1 MAYDEPPM
9 SRYCLGCWYVLD
21 GLTAHRCPECGR
33 TFDPARPRTYS
44 SLPETEWWAIR
55 GFIVIGGCTLLNCA
69 GAGIAFETIGEVVS
83 GLLVVLTCV
92 ALVASTCAFL
102 LKLRRTA
109 IGIVLLV
116 ALLIVPYQA
125 YLAVRGSF
133 LKWEA
138 DSLIVHLEAQRK
150 ILGEFPANITGYQF
164 GNANNA
170 RHFTYQRHD
179 SRMGYTLWWWI
190 GTPTASHWY
199 STPPGEWGY
208 YPD

>member
-1 MAYDEPPM
+1 M
-9 SRYCLGCWYVLD
+9 
-21 GLTAHRCPECGR
+21 
-33 TFDPARPRTYS
+33 
-44 SLPETEWWAIR
+44 
-55 GFIVIGGCTLLNCA
+55 VIGGLTVLNCA
-69 GAGIAFETIGEVVS
+69 GANISFETIGEVVS
-83 GLLVVLTCV
+83 GLLVMLTGL
-92 ALVASTCAFL
+92 ALVASIGAFL

-109 IGIVLLV
+109 MGIVLLV

-125 YLAVRGSF
+125 YLFVRMTS

-138 DSLIVHLEAQRK
+138 DSLIEHLEAQRTL
-150 ILGEFPANITGYQF
+150 LGEYPASIAGYQH

-179 SRMGYTLWWWI
+179 SRMSYTFWWWI